1 MQNNKDT
8 KGSSNYSCESV
19 CNYDENSSTL
29 KAETN
34 TKMSSGCN
42 KKDAGS
48 NAWTSVAENYSV
60 AESCAENKKD
70 AGNNQWC
77 STNK

>member
-1 MQNNKDT
+1 MKNKNDN
-8 KGSSNYSCESV
+8 KCNSNCEPV
-19 CNYDENSSTL
+19 CNCDQSSSSTL
-29 KAETN
+29 EAETN

-42 KKDAGS
+42 KKDAGD
-48 NAWTSVAENYSV
+48 NAWTSVAQNYNV
-60 AESCAENKKD
+60 AESCGNNKKD